1 VTLAFREQCIHWA
14 IFSTTLFS
22 IPKTKIVENSKKSPK
37 GIDKIKIRFIIIKL
51 WGKVGKK
58 GKMEHIMTEG
68 VESELLSGVYG
79 SYGHSLNIL
88 RVLLF
93 CMKYPKLKFT
103 AECVA
108 VNQGVDRVALEKEI
122 QDLISHG
129 ILGEKSDAGITYYCL
144 NRTQQ
149 ELTELTEEF
158 LRDWHLHEIGVRAER
173 A

>member
-1 VTLAFREQCIHWA
+1 MHLA
-14 IFSTTLFS
+14 IFSTTLCS
-22 IPKTKIVENSKKSPK
+22 IPRRNLFENSKKSPK
-37 GIDKIKIRFIIIKL
+37 GIDKIQIRFIIEK
-51 WGKVGKK
+51 WGIVGKK
-58 GKMEHIMTEG
+58 GKMERTVTEC
-68 VESELLSGVYG
+68 VESEVLSGVSG

-108 VNQGVDRVALEKEI
+108 VNQGVDRVVLEKEI
-122 QDLISHG
+122 QDLISQG
-129 ILGEKSDAGITYYCL
+129 ILGRKSDAGITYYCL

-158 LRDWHLHEIGVRAER
+158 LRNWHLHEIGVRAER

>member
-1 VTLAFREQCIHWA
+1 
-14 IFSTTLFS
+14 
-22 IPKTKIVENSKKSPK
+22 
-37 GIDKIKIRFIIIKL
+37 
-51 WGKVGKK
+51 
-58 GKMEHIMTEG
+58 MTEG
-68 VESELLSGVYG
+68 VESEVLSEVSG

-103 AECVA
+103 AECIA
-108 VNQGVDRVALEKEI
+108 VNQGVDRVVLEKEI
-122 QDLISHG
+122 QDLTSNG
-129 ILGEKSDAGITYYCL
+129 ILGKKSDAGITYYCL

-158 LRDWHLHEIGVRAER
+158 LRDWHLHEIGVRTER

>member
-1 VTLAFREQCIHWA
+1 
-14 IFSTTLFS
+14 LF
-22 IPKTKIVENSKKSPK
+22 KNSKKAPK
-37 GIDKIKIRFIIIKL
+37 SIDKIKIGFIIGL

-58 GKMEHIMTEG
+58 GGKECTMTEG
-68 VESELLSGVYG
+68 VELEVLSGACG
-79 SYGHSLNIL
+79 SHGHSLNRL

-108 VNQGVDRVALEKEI
+108 VNQGVDRVILEKEI
-122 QDLISHG
+122 QDLISQG
-129 ILGEKSDAGITYYCL
+129 ILGRKSDAGITYYCL

-158 LRDWHLHEIGVRAER
+158 LRNWHLHEIGVRAER